1 MEGGSQ
7 RTRGSSGGSLPL
19 RRNLVQE
26 EPLMPTLRASAFP
39 GGSLVNNQSANA
51 RDAGEESSIPGRE
64 DSWRRK
70 WQATPV
76 FLSRKAH
83 GQRRLVGRS
92 PWGQQRV
99 EHDWATEHA
108 RGLRSTRR
116 REGDGDTYFSGTD

>member
-1 MEGGSQ
+1 MSFYGYTSNYEYLFLLHSTCGANGK
-7 RTRGSSGGSLPL
+7 
-19 RRNLVQE
+19 
-26 EPLMPTLRASAFP
+26 EPT
-39 GGSLVNNQSANA
+39 SLVNNQSGNA

-64 DSWRRK
+64 DPWRRK

-76 FLSRKAH
+76 FLSGKAH

-108 RGLRSTRR
+108 RGLRSTRC

>member
-1 MEGGSQ
+1 
-7 RTRGSSGGSLPL
+7 LPL

-39 GGSLVNNQSANA
+39 GGSLVNNQSGNA

-76 FLSRKAH
+76 FLSGKAH

-108 RGLRSTRR
+108 RGLRSTRC